1 MAESILTITLVE
13 RGQEPATLAG
23 RVLVDDSSDGI
34 TRLARELDAVA
45 LGVRPGKVWAL
56 VESST
61 AAAGTGTIAMVAA
74 SCTAGDVIAIDVPGL
89 GMAQQLTA
97 VSTDAAVTAAPNA
110 GYYSL
115 ATATNAAVGTSVKNA
130 INNHTTLR
138 KYFLATDNGSGTVTL
153 TAIGEM
159 VGSVANSVNIIK
171 RFTNS
176 GGATVTQFSG
186 GADAGAAPSETC
198 TLGGA
203 ALTANDTL
211 TIGSVV
217 LTWKAS
223 ASNESEVTIGGSD
236 AASLAN
242 LTAKI
247 NAHSKLQGL
256 ISASDNGATV
266 CTITWLG
273 PPRAG
278 ELIYFAKSA
287 SNASAM
293 VITGSGT
300 FRTTPTEAYYAAR
313 KVWSRG
319 AP

>member
-1 MAESILTITLVE
+1 MTITVVR
-13 RGQEPATLAG
+13 RGVEPATLAG
-23 RVLVDDSSDGI
+23 RVLLDDAATGM
-34 TRLARELDAVA
+34 ARVGEEIAA
-45 LGVRPGKVWAL
+45 IAGGARPGKVTVL
-56 VESST
+56 VEGST
-61 AAAGTGTIAMVAA
+61 AAAGTGTLAWTAA
-74 SCTAGDVIAIDVPGL
+74 SCTAGDTVAFVIPGL
-89 GMAQQLTA
+89 GVAQVITA
-97 VSTDAAVTAAPNA
+97 VALDATVTASPNS

-115 ATATNAAVGTSVKNA
+115 QTVTNAAVGTSVKNA
-130 INNHTTLR
+130 INNHPGLR
-138 KYFLATDNGSGTVTL
+138 KYFTATDNGSGTVTI
-153 TAIGEM
+153 TAIENAL
-159 VGSVANSVNIIK
+159 GSMANGVVMIK
-171 RFTNS
+171 HVTTA
-176 GGATVTQFSG
+176 GAVTLTQITG
-186 GADAGAAPSETC
+186 GADIGSAPSETC

-217 LTWKAS
+217 FTWKVS
-223 ASNESEVTIGGSD
+223 AAAEGEVTIGASD
-236 AASLAN
+236 ALSLAN

-256 ISASDNGATV
+256 MSATDDGATI

-278 ELIYFAKSA
+278 ELLYFAKSA

-313 KVWSRG
+313 KQWALG